1 MFELDVFMY
10 FCVFLA
16 RQMPDVM
23 FEVAEMR
30 VIHGCA
36 KHKRPIRSAFSL
48 AIDL

>member
-1 MFELDVFMY
+1 MCELDVLMY
-10 FCVFLA
+10 YRGFLA

-36 KHKRPIRSAFSL
+36 NVKHKRPI
-48 AIDL
+48 